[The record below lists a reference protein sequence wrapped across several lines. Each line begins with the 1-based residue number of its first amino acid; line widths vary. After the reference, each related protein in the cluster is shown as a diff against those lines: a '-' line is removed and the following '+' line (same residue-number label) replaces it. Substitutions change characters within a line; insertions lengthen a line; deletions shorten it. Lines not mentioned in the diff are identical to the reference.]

1 MEEEILVKLSKIEK
15 QNEKIQ
21 KRLWWAN
28 FFSAL
33 RVVVVLVPLILGVI
47 YLPALI
53 NNLLK
58 KYQELVPQASG
69 LNNNINLPD
78 FNNWQDLFNKTK

>member
-1 MEEEILVKLSKIEK
+1 MEEEILVKLNKIEQ
-15 QNEKIQ
+15 QNEKIK
-21 KRLWWAN
+21 KRLWWVN

-33 RVVVVLVPLILGVI
+33 RVVFVLVPLILAVI

-58 KYQELVPQASG
+58 KYQELVPQANS

-78 FNNWQDLFNKTK
+78 FSNWQDLFNK

>member
-1 MEEEILVKLSKIEK
+1 MEEEILVKLNKIEQ
-15 QNEKIQ
+15 QNEKIK
-21 KRLWWAN
+21 KRLWWVN

-33 RVVVVLVPLILGVI
+33 RVVFVLVPLILAVI

-58 KYQELVPQASG
+58 KYQELVPQSS

-78 FNNWQDLFNKTK
+78 FNNWQDLFNK

>member
-1 MEEEILVKLSKIEK
+1 LNKIEQ
-15 QNEKIQ
+15 QNEKIK
-21 KRLWWAN
+21 KRLWWVN

-33 RVVVVLVPLILGVI
+33 RVVFVLVPLILAVI

-58 KYQELVPQASG
+58 KYQELVPQSS

-78 FNNWQDLFNKTK
+78 FNNWQDLFNK